1 MVFAAKEVEEET
13 GLLVRP
19 VRLLALLD
27 KRKHAHP
34 PQPWYTYK
42 GFIQCEVRGGA
53 SADRTTP
60 SQLQTMLTLASD
72 PHSAALCD

>member
-34 PQPWYTYK
+34 PKPWYTYK
-42 GFIQCEVRGGA
+42 AFIQCEVRDGA
-53 SADRTTP
+53 SSGSNNPIAIADDVDTRVR
-60 SQLQTMLTLASD
+60 
-72 PHSAALCD
+72 SALGRAV